1 MKWIKYHFSY
11 LKDKKWMLILTL
23 IFVALWIVFFYLG
36 GGFESKVER
45 ILNLKTYIY
54 EYEEETFRLLNIL
67 IAFFIINLSKDIF
80 ILDEPHIFII
90 NKKKYLITKI
100 ITYLLYYFILIFI
113 FYTVYQVIYIVL
125 YGFNPFNYRYLTSL
139 LINSAIIH
147 GLTILLLGQGK
158 AILKMILMLIMYLLL
173 DRLLLLNYP
182 FIEIINFYYPLTNLS
197 YPMLG
202 YKHIFLYVITVYIL
216 AFYKHY
222 ESFS

>member
-1 MKWIKYHFSY
+1 
-11 LKDKKWMLILTL
+11 MLILTL

-67 IAFFIINLSKDIF
+67 ITFFIINLSKDIF

-113 FYTVYQVIYIVL
+113 FYAVYQVIYIVL

-139 LINSAIIH
+139 FVNSAIIH

-182 FIEIINFYYPLTNLS
+182 FIEIISFYYPLTNLS
-197 YPMLG
+197 YPILG